1 MEHSKPRVPITKCKV
16 LIVDD
21 HPVVRQGLAR
31 MLSQEPDL
39 EVCDGADNAID
50 AFAQVKA
57 WQPNVVVVDIS
68 LKDSSGIDLIA
79 AIKTHDQ
86 TIRTLV
92 WSAFDE
98 KIYAE
103 RSLKAGAS
111 GYVNKQETVEVL
123 LDAVRRV
130 FRGEI
135 CVSQTIASR
144 ILHHFSSNH
153 SLNLDPIADLSTREL
168 EIFRMLGQGMT
179 TTQIARRLDI
189 SRKTVEAHREKIKS
203 KLHLTNAA
211 ALNCRA
217 VQWILENG

>member
-1 MEHSKPRVPITKCKV
+1 
-16 LIVDD
+16 
-21 HPVVRQGLAR
+21 
-31 MLSQEPDL
+31 MLSQEPDI
-39 EVCDGADNAID
+39 EVRDGDDNAPD

-79 AIKTHDQ
+79 AIKNHDK

-98 KIYAE
+98 NIYAE

-111 GYVNKQETVEVL
+111 GYVNKQATAEVL
-123 LDAVRRV
+123 LDAIRRV

-135 CVSQTIASR
+135 CVSPTIASS
-144 ILHHFSSNH
+144 ILHHFRGNH
-153 SLNLDPIADLSTREL
+153 SLNLDPIADLSAREL
-168 EIFRMLGQGMT
+168 EIFRMLGHGKT
-179 TTQIARRLDI
+179 TAQIARQLDI

-203 KLHLTNAA
+203 KLRLTNAA

-217 VQWILENG
+217 VQWTLENG